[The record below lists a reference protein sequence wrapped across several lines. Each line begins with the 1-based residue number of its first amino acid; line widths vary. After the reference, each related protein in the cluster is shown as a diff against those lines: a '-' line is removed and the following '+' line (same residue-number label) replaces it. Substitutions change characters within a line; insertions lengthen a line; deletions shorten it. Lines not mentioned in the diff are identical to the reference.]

1 MKRLPHIHRLQLHPH
16 SEEVVSQISMV
27 LQEETGKR
35 NTQCV
40 SAVHQGGVDTF
51 ENLFEMCPCGFCHFA
66 DYQIDF
72 QLQLGAP
79 GPMFFSSQHNP
90 RKRGDSLTTR
100 GQICRTKPIISK
112 APCASISSAASNV
125 NLTNTEIALTKMRI
139 YLRNGYL
146 KISSGQSIMRQPL
159 PPESNQRSRGTRTQ
173 PEVPKGNA
181 QHGWM
186 QPRVALIYP
195 NGCPAPAGHQ
205 NKDLGWFPRAARW
218 EGLFSSQET
227 KGGPPRNELGP
238 KMRAMRER
246 DGGKTCN
253 YVQGHAHNNTFT
265 QDQTWLHPE
274 GCTQQLWGCSPET
287 QKQPRFSPDL
297 PPV

>member
-16 SEEVVSQISMV
+16 SEEVVSQISVV

-112 APCASISSAASNV
+112 APCAPTSSAASNV

-139 YLRNGYL
+139 CLRNGYL
-146 KISSGQSIMRQPL
+146 KISSGQSLFTSDSHYHLRATRG
-159 PPESNQRSRGTRTQ
+159 PEAPGLSLRS
-173 PEVPKGNA
+173 
-181 QHGWM
+181 
-186 QPRVALIYP
+186 
-195 NGCPAPAGHQ
+195 
-205 NKDLGWFPRAARW
+205 PRA
-218 EGLFSSQET
+218 
-227 KGGPPRNELGP
+227 K
-238 KMRAMRER
+238 
-246 DGGKTCN
+246 
-253 YVQGHAHNNTFT
+253 HNM
-265 QDQTWLHPE
+265 
-274 GCTQQLWGCSPET
+274 GGCSPRW
-287 QKQPRFSPDL
+287 P
-297 PPV
+297 